1 MGGFLAAIAIVLFP
15 ASIIYLIINVIKK
28 REKKKPFILLGG
40 SVAMFIIAGFI
51 IPSSSDNKVEKS
63 TEPTKITETTA
74 TNAIEET
81 EPTQVVNTEEETQTK
96 KETDIEKVPTEYV
109 SSFKKEAEKN
119 SNEHPA
125 TAGKVLVTKGKH
137 KFTGMKYYFKGQLKA
152 IGSAEAFNNKNVW
165 LIKNDSGY
173 VMPVEMFTGE
183 TANIDDVVEI
193 WGTLSGEGYSLAN
206 VDNIVGETGYLI
218 MNQYN
223 LNGEPVI

>member
-28 REKKKPFILLGG
+28 REKKKPFILLGV
-40 SVAMFIIAGFI
+40 SVVMFIIAGFI
-51 IPSSSDNKVEKS
+51 IPPSSDNKVEKS
-63 TEPTKITETTA
+63 TEPTKAIEITEDNT
-74 TNAIEET
+74 IKET
-81 EPTQVVNTEEETQTK
+81 DPTEVVNTGEETK

-109 SSFKKEAEKN
+109 SSFKKESEKN

-173 VMPVEMFTGE
+173 VMPVEMFDGE

-193 WGTLSGEGYSLAN
+193 WGTLSGEGYSLPNIDN
-206 VDNIVGETGYLI
+206 VVGETGYLI
-218 MNQYN
+218 MNQYSI
-223 LNGEPVI
+223 NGEPII